1 MAYFRNN
8 TVNLLNL
15 HFGIHAITIYGAG
28 AFFYV
33 YLLKSGVPLPLVF
46 LSLAAILAGRFVI
59 RPMVVPLAVRYGVR
73 PLVIV
78 GTILTAVQFP
88 LLAAVEG
95 VGTPLVVFCVV
106 ASIGDTLYWTTYHA
120 YFAALG
126 DHEHRGHQ
134 LGVRE
139 AVGAIVG
146 IVSPLAT
153 AWVLVNWGAAVA
165 FGASTAIQ
173 ILAVFPLL
181 YTPNV
186 RVAAEVPG
194 AFKAALPG
202 VLLFLCDGW
211 MTISYVIAWQ
221 IALFL
226 ALGEDFTAYGGAL
239 ALAAL
244 VGAVSGLVLGRHI
257 DAGHGRRA
265 VWIAFIVLALTI
277 LFRAAVTGHAALAI
291 AANALGALV
300 ACLYMPT
307 FMTAVYNL
315 AKASPCPLR
324 FHVATEGG
332 WDAGSASACLVIAF
346 LIGLGLPLA
355 AGIALSLIGAVASF
369 ILLRRYYAP

>member
-1 MAYFRNN
+1 M
-8 TVNLLNL
+8 
-15 HFGIHAITIYGAG
+15 
-28 AFFYV
+28 
-33 YLLKSGVPLPLVF
+33 
-46 LSLAAILAGRFVI
+46 
-59 RPMVVPLAVRYGVR
+59 
-73 PLVIV
+73 
-78 GTILTAVQFP
+78 TALQFP
-88 LLAAVEG
+88 LLAEVEG
-95 VGTPLVVFCVV
+95 VGAALIVFCVV
-106 ASIGDTLYWTTYHA
+106 SSIGDTLYWTTYHA

-139 AVGAIVG
+139 AIGAVVG

-153 AWVLVNWGAAVA
+153 AWVLVNLGAATA
-165 FGASTAIQ
+165 FGASAAIQ
-173 ILAVFPLL
+173 LFAVFPLW
-181 YTPNV
+181 YTPDV
-186 RVAAEVPG
+186 RVAPQVPG

-202 VLLFLCDGW
+202 ILLFLCDGW
-211 MTISYVIAWQ
+211 VTMGYVIAWQ

-226 ALGEDFTAYGGAL
+226 SLGEDYTAYGSAL

-265 VWIAFIVLALTI
+265 VWIAFIMLAVTI
-277 LFRAAVTGHAALAI
+277 MFRAAATGHAGLAI

-300 ACLYMPT
+300 SCLYMPT
-307 FMTAVYNL
+307 LMTAVYNL

-332 WDAGSASACLVIAF
+332 WDAGGASACLAIA
-346 LIGLGLPLA
+346 LLVGLGLPLA